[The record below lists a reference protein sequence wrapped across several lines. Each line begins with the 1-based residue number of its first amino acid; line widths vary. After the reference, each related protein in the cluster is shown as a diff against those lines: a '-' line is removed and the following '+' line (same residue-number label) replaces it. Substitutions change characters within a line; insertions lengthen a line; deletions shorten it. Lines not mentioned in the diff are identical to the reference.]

1 MPRDEHGDKPDKPDK
16 PDQERDECGE
26 EHGMAPGLM
35 HGDGHDSPD
44 RAARPGVFLAHA
56 PADAERAAA
65 LDARLRAA
73 GVRTAVDESRDLSDG
88 LPAEPVLQELGAC
101 DLFLLLW
108 SRDAADDPHVREQ
121 RQYADSFDK
130 PCLVWPLDGTALP
143 PGERPVEGLP
153 PGSDVPEV
161 DAAVHRLL
169 GTRPTDA
176 GAGDGPGWDRAGGA
190 AVEPGRWAI
199 ESDTQ
204 YGESLELDLAASAD
218 AAVPDDSVEGGHLT
232 GTHLR
237 AGLRG
242 KVTGR
247 WWFARTE
254 GRLDLELAT
263 AFGLRPVRELRHL
276 QLLGGDDRSLTAED
290 LHGIADPRHYRLTRE
305 RPS

>member
-1 MPRDEHGDKPDKPDK
+1 MPHDEHHDKPDD
-16 PDQERDECGE
+16 ERDEYGE
-26 EHGMAPGLM
+26 ERGTAPDLT
-35 HGDGHDSPD
+35 HGDGHDGPE
-44 RAARPGVFLAHA
+44 RAVRPGVFLAHA
-56 PADAERAAA
+56 PADGDLAAT
-65 LDARLRAA
+65 LDARLRAG

-121 RQYADSFDK
+121 RRYADSFDK
-130 PCLVWPLDGTALP
+130 PCLVWPLDGTALS
-143 PGERPVEGLP
+143 PGEGPVERLS
-153 PGSDVPEV
+153 PGSDAREV

-176 GAGDGPGWDRAGGA
+176 RPGDGPGWDRAGGA
-190 AVEPGRWAI
+190 VVAPGRWVI
-199 ESDTQ
+199 ESDAQ
-204 YGESLELDLAASAD
+204 YGESLELELAPSAD
-218 AAVPDDSVEGGHLT
+218 TAVPDDSVEGGHLT

-237 AGLRG
+237 AGLQG

-247 WWFARTE
+247 WSFTRTE

-263 AFGLRPVRELRHL
+263 SFGLRPVRELRRL

-305 RPS
+305 LPV